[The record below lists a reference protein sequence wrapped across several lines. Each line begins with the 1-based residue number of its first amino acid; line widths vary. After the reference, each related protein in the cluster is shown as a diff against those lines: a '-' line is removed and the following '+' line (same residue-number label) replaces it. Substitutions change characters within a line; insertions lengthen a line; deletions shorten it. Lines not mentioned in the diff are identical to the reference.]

1 MNTMQIHQQEVIC
14 ALATP
19 SGVGAIAIIRVSGLG
34 SIALVNS
41 IFSGKNLENA
51 DTHTVHF
58 GTIRSADEII
68 DEVLVTVFKT
78 PKSFTKEDSIEIS
91 CHGSDYI
98 IRQILKL
105 LITKGARIARP
116 GEFTQRAFLNGQFDL
131 VQAEAVADLIAADSQ
146 ASHKTALNQLRGGF
160 SKKLASLRSELIHF
174 ASLIELEL
182 DFGEEDVE
190 FAERA
195 DLHRLIHALLEAI
208 APLIESFDFGNAIKE
223 GVPVAII
230 GSPNVGKSTLLNA
243 LLNEEKAIVTSIA
256 GTTRDVIED
265 TIVLNGLKFRFIDTA
280 GIRETVDLVESIGI
294 ERSRA
299 AMEKADIVIFL
310 FDSAETLKENQELAK
325 SLPGDKEILYVLNKI
340 DVNPEL
346 AQNLTEKGPQIISIS
361 AQKQTGILTLT
372 EKLVSVVHG
381 QAAGDTVVTN
391 LRHYEHLVKTHGA
404 LSDVINGLETGV
416 TGDFLAQDIR
426 LSLHHLGEITGTIV
440 TDDLLDNIFSKFCIG
455 K

>member
-105 LITKGARIARP
+105 LITKGARIAKP

-190 FAERA
+190 FAERE
-195 DLHRLIHALLEAI
+195 DLRRLINALLEAI

-294 ERSRA
+294 ERSKA

-325 SLPGDKEILYVLNKI
+325 SLSGDKEILYVLNKI

-346 AQNLTEKGPQIISIS
+346 AQNLAAKEPQIISIS

>member
-1 MNTMQIHQQEVIC
+1 MIHTPIHQQEAIC

-19 SGVGAIAIIRVSGLG
+19 SGVGAIAVIRVSGQH
-34 SIALVNS
+34 SISIVNEL
-41 IFSGKNLENA
+41 FKGKNLDLVES
-51 DTHTVHF
+51 HTAHF
-58 GTIRSADEII
+58 GMIRSETELI

-78 PKSFTKEDSIEIS
+78 PRSFTKEDAVEIS

-98 IRQILKL
+98 IKQILKL
-105 LITKGARIARP
+105 LIKKGARIARP

-131 VQAEAVADLIAADSQ
+131 VQAEAVADLIAADSE

-160 SKKLASLRSELIHF
+160 SKKLAALRTELIHF
-174 ASLIELEL
+174 ASLVELEL

-190 FAERA
+190 FAERD
-195 DLHRLIHALLEAI
+195 DLRRLIQKLRQTI
-208 APLIESFDFGNAIKE
+208 APLIESFDYGNALKD

-265 TIVLNGLKFRFIDTA
+265 TMVLEGLKFRFIDTA
-280 GIRETVDLVESIGI
+280 GIRETTDLVESIGI
-294 ERSRA
+294 ERSRG
-299 AMEKADIVIFL
+299 AMEKADTVLFL
-310 FDSAETLKENQELAK
+310 FDSRQTYLENKQLATELAAGK
-325 SLPGDKEILYVLNKI
+325 DLLWVFNKI
-340 DVNPEL
+340 DIEPETYRQLKEENPD
-346 AQNLTEKGPQIISIS
+346 IIGIS
-361 AQKQTGILTLT
+361 AQTQEGLAVLTG
-372 EKLVSVVHG
+372 ELVSRVYG
-381 QAAGDTVVTN
+381 QAATDTVVTN
-391 LRHYEHLVKTHGA
+391 LRHYEHLLKTQEA
-404 LSDVINGLETGV
+404 LNEVINGLDTGI

-440 TDDLLDNIFSKFCIG
+440 TDDLLENIFSKFCIG

>member
-1 MNTMQIHQQEVIC
+1 MMNTQIQQQEAIC

-19 SGVGAIAIIRVSGLG
+19 SGVGAIAVIRVSGLQ
-34 SIALVNS
+34 SISIVND
-41 IFSGKNLENA
+41 IFKGKNLNLVES
-51 DTHTVHF
+51 HTAHF
-58 GTIRSADEII
+58 GTIQSDTELI

-78 PKSFTKEDSIEIS
+78 PKSFTKEDSVEIS

-98 IRQILKL
+98 IKQILKL
-105 LITKGARIARP
+105 LIKKGARIAKP
-116 GEFTQRAFLNGQFDL
+116 GEFTQRAFL
-131 VQAEAVADLIAADSQ
+131 VQAEAVADLIAADSE

-160 SKKLASLRSELIHF
+160 SKKLASLRTELIHF
-174 ASLIELEL
+174 ASLVELEL

-190 FAERA
+190 FAERD
-195 DLHRLIHALLEAI
+195 DLRKLINKLRQTI
-208 APLIESFDFGNAIKE
+208 APLIESFDYGNALKE

-243 LLNEEKAIVTSIA
+243 LLNEEKAIVTSVA

-265 TIVLNGLKFRFIDTA
+265 TMVLEGLKFRFIDTA
-280 GIRETVDLVESIGI
+280 GIRETTDLVESIGI
-294 ERSRA
+294 ERSRG

-310 FDSAETLKENQELAK
+310 FDSEQTFLENKQVATELAVGK
-325 SLPGDKEILYVLNKI
+325 DQLWVFNKI
-340 DVNPEL
+340 DIEPEIFSKLKSENPE
-346 AQNLTEKGPQIISIS
+346 IIGIS
-361 AQKQTGILTLT
+361 AQTQEGLQALTQV
-372 EKLVSVVHG
+372 LVNRVYG
-381 QAAGDTVVTN
+381 QSATDTVVTN
-391 LRHYEHLVKTHGA
+391 LRHYEHLLKTQDA
-404 LSDVINGLETGV
+404 LNEVINGLDTGI